1 MKPRGKLTIFFSYA
15 DGIGKKR
22 AMLAAAQAQQRA
34 GKRVLVGDPGGGM
47 QSPAQWPG
55 LPCLA
60 LRDVHAGGSAT
71 PEFDLDA
78 ALAKRPQVLL
88 LPGLAH
94 ANPEGCRH
102 EKRYQDVQEL
112 LRAGID
118 VYTTLLVAQL
128 EGQREAATRLTGREE
143 REWIPDALFDAAESV
158 EFVDREPSALSPLP
172 QGLSPSQLL
181 ALRALAM
188 RRCADRLS
196 LSQQTP
202 DGPAVSEHILVCLS
216 SAPSNARV
224 IRMAVRMANAFRCA
238 CTAVFVRNPGAK
250 AMPAADRER
259 LKANMKLAEQLGARV
274 EIVPGEDVAFQIAE
288 YARLCG
294 ATKIVLGRSI
304 AARGRLINQPSITDR
319 LIQHAPGIEIHIL
332 PDGEAQRR
340 LQPRRLRLPHVSIS
354 DFAKT
359 LVILALATA
368 LSLVFYEMGFSEAN
382 IIMAY
387 ILGVLLTAVMTSNRL
402 CSSATS
408 IASVFIFNYLFT
420 EPRFT
425 LEAYDTGYPVTFLI
439 MLLAALMT
447 GTLASQLK
455 NHAQE
460 AAQTAYRT
468 RVLFDTNQQ
477 LSQAADGD
485 DILALTA
492 QQLIKLF
499 KRDVVMYPVQED
511 GLGEGVVYPA
521 REGGATDALMGERRV
536 AQWVLR
542 SNRQAGATTDTFAQ
556 AKGLYLAIRINESI
570 YGVAG
575 IAMGSQSM
583 TDAEHGMLLAVLGE
597 CALAMENERNV
608 REKEAAAMQA
618 RSEQLRADLL
628 RAISHDL
635 RTPLTAILGNA
646 SNLLANGRE
655 LGEATRRQIYTDI
668 HDDATWLINL
678 VENLLFVTRIEDGRM
693 KLRCSVE
700 VMDEILQEALSH
712 ESCKGRSHSIVL
724 RRSDELLFARIDARL
739 IIQVVINLVDNAI
752 KYTPPGSHI
761 ELYAR
766 RDGSFIRVSCAD
778 DGPGIAPADREHLF
792 EMFYSGKSRRAD
804 GRRSLGLGL
813 GLCKS
818 IVSAHG
824 GTICAQDNHP
834 RGTVF
839 SFTVPAQEVDLD
851 EQADDSGC

>member
-1 MKPRGKLTIFFSYA
+1 MKPRGKLTIYFSYA
-15 DGIGKKR
+15 DGVGKTR
-22 AMLAAAQAQQRA
+22 AMLASAQAQQRA
-34 GKRVLVGDPGGGM
+34 GRRVLVGETDGAVPD
-47 QSPAQWPG
+47 AAALG
-55 LPCLA
+55 LPCLPPRSVRGTS
-60 LRDVHAGGSAT
+60 LR
-71 PEFDLDA
+71 EFDLDA
-78 ALAKRPQVLL
+78 ALARRPDVLV

-128 EGQREAATRLTGREE
+128 EGQREAAARLNGREE

-172 QGLSPSQLL
+172 QGLSQSQLL
-181 ALRALAM
+181 ALRALAL

-196 LSQQTP
+196 LSRQTP

-216 SAPSNARV
+216 AAPSNARV

-304 AARGRLINQPSITDR
+304 AARGHLLNQPSITDR

-340 LQPRRLRLPHVSIS
+340 LQPRRLRLPHVSVS

-387 ILGVLLTAVMTSNRL
+387 ILGVLLTAVVTSNRL

-455 NHAQE
+455 NHARE

-477 LSQAADGD
+477 LSQAADGR

-499 KRDVVMYPVQED
+499 KRDVVMYPVQAGE
-511 GLGEGVVYPA
+511 LGEGVAYPA
-521 REGGATDALMGERRV
+521 RGAGGADALMGERRV

-575 IAMGSQSM
+575 IAMGSQTM

-646 SNLLANGRE
+646 SNLIANGRE
-655 LGEATRRQIYTDI
+655 LGEQTRQQIYTDI

-712 ESCKGRSHSIVL
+712 ESCKGRNHSIVL
-724 RRSDELLFARIDARL
+724 RRSEELLFARIDARL

-761 ELYAR
+761 ELFAR
-766 RDGSFIRVSCAD
+766 RDGDFIRVSCAD
-778 DGPGIAPADREHLF
+778 DGPGIAPGDREHLF

>member
-1 MKPRGKLTIFFSYA
+1 MKPRGKLTIYFSYA
-15 DGIGKKR
+15 DGVGKTR
-22 AMLAAAQAQQRA
+22 AMLASAQAQQRA
-34 GKRVLVGDPGGGM
+34 GRRVLVGETDGAVPD
-47 QSPAQWPG
+47 AAALG
-55 LPCLA
+55 LPCLPPRSVRGTS
-60 LRDVHAGGSAT
+60 LR
-71 PEFDLDA
+71 EFDLDA
-78 ALAKRPQVLL
+78 ALARRPDVLV

-128 EGQREAATRLTGREE
+128 EGQREAAARLNGREE

-172 QGLSPSQLL
+172 QGLSQSQLL
-181 ALRALAM
+181 ALRALAL

-196 LSQQTP
+196 LSRQTP

-216 SAPSNARV
+216 AAPSNARV

-304 AARGRLINQPSITDR
+304 AARGHLLNQPSITDR

-340 LQPRRLRLPHVSIS
+340 LQPRRLRLPHVSVS

-455 NHAQE
+455 NHARE

-477 LSQAADGD
+477 LSQAADGR

-499 KRDVVMYPVQED
+499 KRDVVMYPVQAGE
-511 GLGEGVVYPA
+511 LGEGVAYPA
-521 REGGATDALMGERRV
+521 RGAGGADALMGERRV

-575 IAMGSQSM
+575 IAMGSQTM

-646 SNLLANGRE
+646 SNLIANGRE
-655 LGEATRRQIYTDI
+655 LGEQTRQQIYTDI

-712 ESCKGRSHSIVL
+712 ESCKGRNHSIVL
-724 RRSDELLFARIDARL
+724 RRSEELLFARIDARL

-761 ELYAR
+761 ELFAR
-766 RDGSFIRVSCAD
+766 RDGDFIRVSCAD
-778 DGPGIAPADREHLF
+778 DGPGIAPGDREHLF

-851 EQADDSGC
+851 EQAVDSGC

>member
-1 MKPRGKLTIFFSYA
+1 MKPRGKLTIYFSYA
-15 DGIGKKR
+15 DGVGKTR
-22 AMLAAAQAQQRA
+22 AMLASAQAQQRA
-34 GKRVLVGDPGGGM
+34 GRRVLVGETDGAVPD
-47 QSPAQWPG
+47 AAALG
-55 LPCLA
+55 LPCLPPRSVRGTS
-60 LRDVHAGGSAT
+60 LR
-71 PEFDLDA
+71 EFDLDA
-78 ALAKRPQVLL
+78 ALARRPDVLV

-118 VYTTLLVAQL
+118 VCTTLLVAQL
-128 EGQREAATRLTGREE
+128 EGQREAASSLTGREE
-143 REWIPDALFDAAESV
+143 REWIPDALFDAAECV
-158 EFVDREPSALSPLP
+158 EFVDREPSSLPPLP
-172 QGLSPSQLL
+172 GGPPSAQLL

-188 RRCADRLS
+188 RRCADR

-304 AARGRLINQPSITDR
+304 AARGHLISQPSITDR
-319 LIQHAPGIEIHIL
+319 LIQLAPGIEIHIL

-340 LQPRRLRLPHVSIS
+340 VQPRRLRLPHVSVS

-387 ILGVLLTAVMTSNRL
+387 ILGVLLTAVVTSNRL

-556 AKGLYLAIRINESI
+556 AKGLYLAIRISESI
-570 YGVAG
+570 YGVVG
-575 IAMGSQSM
+575 IAMGSQTM
-583 TDAEHGMLLAVLGE
+583 TDAEHDMLLAVLGE

-608 REKEAAAMQA
+608 REKETAAMQA

>member
-1 MKPRGKLTIFFSYA
+1 MKPRGKLTIYFSYA
-15 DGIGKKR
+15 DGVGKTR
-22 AMLAAAQAQQRA
+22 AMLASAQAQQRA
-34 GKRVLVGDPGGGM
+34 GRRVLVGETDGAVPD
-47 QSPAQWPG
+47 AAALG
-55 LPCLA
+55 LPCLPPRSVRGTS
-60 LRDVHAGGSAT
+60 LR
-71 PEFDLDA
+71 EFDLDA
-78 ALAKRPQVLL
+78 ALARRPDVLV

-128 EGQREAATRLTGREE
+128 EGQREAAARLNGREE

-158 EFVDREPSALSPLP
+158 ELVDREPSALSPLP
-172 QGLSPSQLL
+172 QGLSQSQLL
-181 ALRALAM
+181 ALRALAL

-196 LSQQTP
+196 LSRQTP

-216 SAPSNARV
+216 AAPSNARV

-274 EIVPGEDVAFQIAE
+274 EIVPGEDVAFQLAE

-304 AARGRLINQPSITDR
+304 AARGHLLNQPSITDR

-340 LQPRRLRLPHVSIS
+340 LQPRRLRLPHVSVS

-387 ILGVLLTAVMTSNRL
+387 ILGVLLTAVVTSNRL

-455 NHAQE
+455 NHARE

-477 LSQAADGD
+477 LSQAADGG

-499 KRDVVMYPVQED
+499 KRDVVMYPVQAGE
-511 GLGEGVVYPA
+511 LGEGVAYPA
-521 REGGATDALMGERRV
+521 RGVGGVDALMGERRV

-575 IAMGSQSM
+575 IAMGSQTM

-646 SNLLANGRE
+646 SNLIANGRE
-655 LGEATRRQIYTDI
+655 LGEQTRQQIYTDI

-712 ESCKGRSHSIVL
+712 ESCKGRNHSIVL
-724 RRSDELLFARIDARL
+724 RRSEELLFARIDARL

-761 ELYAR
+761 ELFAR
-766 RDGSFIRVSCAD
+766 RDGDFIRVSCAD
-778 DGPGIAPADREHLF
+778 DGPGIAPGDREHLF

-851 EQADDSGC
+851 EQAVDSGC

>member
-1 MKPRGKLTIFFSYA
+1 MKPRGKLTIYFSYA
-15 DGIGKKR
+15 DGVGKTR
-22 AMLAAAQAQQRA
+22 AMLASAQAQQRA
-34 GKRVLVGDPGGGM
+34 GRRVLVGETDGAVPD
-47 QSPAQWPG
+47 AAALG
-55 LPCLA
+55 LPCLPPRSVRGTS
-60 LRDVHAGGSAT
+60 LR
-71 PEFDLDA
+71 EFDLDA
-78 ALAKRPQVLL
+78 ALARRPDVLV

-118 VYTTLLVAQL
+118 VCTTLLVAQL
-128 EGQREAATRLTGREE
+128 EGQREAASSLTGREE
-143 REWIPDALFDAAESV
+143 REWIPDALFDAAECV
-158 EFVDREPSALSPLP
+158 EFVDREPSSLPPLP
-172 QGLSPSQLL
+172 GGPPSAQLL

-188 RRCADRLS
+188 RRCADR

-304 AARGRLINQPSITDR
+304 AARGHLISQPSITDR
-319 LIQHAPGIEIHIL
+319 LIQLAPGIEIHIL

-340 LQPRRLRLPHVSIS
+340 VQPRRLRLPHVSVS

-387 ILGVLLTAVMTSNRL
+387 ILGVLLTAVVTSNRL

-477 LSQAADGD
+477 LSQAADGG
-485 DILALTA
+485 DILAVTA

-499 KRDVVMYPVQED
+499 KRDVVMYPVQD
-511 GLGEGVVYPA
+511 GELGEGVVYPA
-521 REGGATDALMGERRV
+521 REGGATDALMDERRV

-556 AKGLYLAIRINESI
+556 AKGLYLAIRISESI
-570 YGVAG
+570 YGVVG
-575 IAMGSQSM
+575 IAMGSQTM
-583 TDAEHGMLLAVLGE
+583 TDAEHDMLLAVLGE

-608 REKEAAAMQA
+608 REKETAAMQA

-646 SNLLANGRE
+646 SNLIANGHE
-655 LGEATRRQIYTDI
+655 LGETTRRQIYTDI

-678 VENLLFVTRIEDGRM
+678 VENLLFVTRIEYGRM

-712 ESCKGRSHSIVL
+712 ESCKGRDHSIVV

-761 ELYAR
+761 ELFAR
-766 RDGSFIRVSCAD
+766 RDGGFIRVSCAD

>member
-1 MKPRGKLTIFFSYA
+1 MKPRGKLTIYFSYA
-15 DGIGKKR
+15 DGVGKTR
-22 AMLAAAQAQQRA
+22 AMLASAQAQQRA
-34 GKRVLVGDPGGGM
+34 GRRVLVGETDGAVPD
-47 QSPAQWPG
+47 AAALG
-55 LPCLA
+55 LPCLPPRSVRGTS
-60 LRDVHAGGSAT
+60 LR
-71 PEFDLDA
+71 EFDLDA
-78 ALAKRPQVLL
+78 ALARRPDVLV

-128 EGQREAATRLTGREE
+128 EGQREAAARLNGREE

-172 QGLSPSQLL
+172 QGLSQSQLL
-181 ALRALAM
+181 ALRALAL

-196 LSQQTP
+196 LSRQTP

-216 SAPSNARV
+216 AAPSNARV

-304 AARGRLINQPSITDR
+304 AARGHLLNQPSITDR

-340 LQPRRLRLPHVSIS
+340 LQPRRLRLPHVSVS

-387 ILGVLLTAVMTSNRL
+387 ILGVLLTAVVTSNRL

-455 NHAQE
+455 NHARE

-477 LSQAADGD
+477 LSQAADGR

-499 KRDVVMYPVQED
+499 KRDVVMYPVQAGE
-511 GLGEGVVYPA
+511 LGEGVAYPA
-521 REGGATDALMGERRV
+521 RGAGGADALMGERRV

-575 IAMGSQSM
+575 IAMGSQTM

-646 SNLLANGRE
+646 SNLIANGRE
-655 LGEATRRQIYTDI
+655 LGEQTRQQIYTDI

-712 ESCKGRSHSIVL
+712 ESCKGRNHSIVL
-724 RRSDELLFARIDARL
+724 RRSEELLFARIDARL

-778 DGPGIAPADREHLF
+778 DGPGIAPGDREHLF

-851 EQADDSGC
+851 EQAVDSGC

>member
-15 DGIGKKR
+15 DGVGKTR
-22 AMLAAAQAQQRA
+22 AMLASAQAQQRA
-34 GKRVLVGDPGGGM
+34 GRRVLVGETDGAVPD
-47 QSPAQWPG
+47 AAALG
-55 LPCLA
+55 LPCLPPRSVRGTS
-60 LRDVHAGGSAT
+60 LR
-71 PEFDLDA
+71 EFDLDA
-78 ALAKRPQVLL
+78 ALARRPDVLV

-128 EGQREAATRLTGREE
+128 EGQREAAARLNGREE

-172 QGLSPSQLL
+172 QGLSQSQLL
-181 ALRALAM
+181 ALRALAL

-196 LSQQTP
+196 LSRQTP

-216 SAPSNARV
+216 AAPSNARV

-304 AARGRLINQPSITDR
+304 AARGHLLNQPSITDR

-340 LQPRRLRLPHVSIS
+340 LQPRRLRLPHVSVS

-387 ILGVLLTAVMTSNRL
+387 ILGVLLTAVVTSNRL

-455 NHAQE
+455 NHARE

-477 LSQAADGD
+477 LSQAADGR

-499 KRDVVMYPVQED
+499 KRDVVMYPVQAGE
-511 GLGEGVVYPA
+511 LGEGVAYPA
-521 REGGATDALMGERRV
+521 RGAGGADALMGERRV

-575 IAMGSQSM
+575 IAMGSQTM

-646 SNLLANGRE
+646 SNLIANGRE
-655 LGEATRRQIYTDI
+655 LGEQTRQQIYTDI

-712 ESCKGRSHSIVL
+712 ESCKGRNHSIVL
-724 RRSDELLFARIDARL
+724 RRSEELLFARIDARL

-761 ELYAR
+761 ELFAR
-766 RDGSFIRVSCAD
+766 RDGDFIRVSCAD
-778 DGPGIAPADREHLF
+778 DGPGIAPGDREHLF

-851 EQADDSGC
+851 EQAVDSGC

>member
-1 MKPRGKLTIFFSYA
+1 MKPRGKLTIYFSYA
-15 DGIGKKR
+15 DGVGKTR
-22 AMLAAAQAQQRA
+22 AMLASAQAQQRA
-34 GKRVLVGDPGGGM
+34 GRRVLVGETDGAVPD
-47 QSPAQWPG
+47 AAALG
-55 LPCLA
+55 LPCLPPRSVRGTS
-60 LRDVHAGGSAT
+60 LR
-71 PEFDLDA
+71 EFDLDA
-78 ALAKRPQVLL
+78 ALARRPDVLV

-128 EGQREAATRLTGREE
+128 EGQREAAARLNGREE

-172 QGLSPSQLL
+172 QGLSQSQLL
-181 ALRALAM
+181 ALRALAL

-196 LSQQTP
+196 LSRQTP

-216 SAPSNARV
+216 AAPSNARV

-304 AARGRLINQPSITDR
+304 AARGHLLNQPSITDR

-340 LQPRRLRLPHVSIS
+340 LQPRRLRLPHVSVS

-387 ILGVLLTAVMTSNRL
+387 ILGVLLTAVVTSNRL

-477 LSQAADGD
+477 LSQAADGG

-499 KRDVVMYPVQED
+499 KRDVVMYPVQAGE
-511 GLGEGVVYPA
+511 LGEGVAYPA
-521 REGGATDALMGERRV
+521 RGAGGVDALMGERRV

-575 IAMGSQSM
+575 IAMGSQTM

-646 SNLLANGRE
+646 SNLIANGRE
-655 LGEATRRQIYTDI
+655 LGEQTRQQIYTDI

-712 ESCKGRSHSIVL
+712 ESCKGRNHSIVL
-724 RRSDELLFARIDARL
+724 RRSEELLFARIDARL

-761 ELYAR
+761 ELFAR
-766 RDGSFIRVSCAD
+766 RDGDFIRVSCAD
-778 DGPGIAPADREHLF
+778 DGPGIAPGDREHLF

-851 EQADDSGC
+851 EQAVDSGC

>member
-1 MKPRGKLTIFFSYA
+1 MKPRGKLTIYFSYA
-15 DGIGKKR
+15 DGVGKTR
-22 AMLAAAQAQQRA
+22 AMLASAQAQQRA
-34 GKRVLVGDPGGGM
+34 GRRVLVGETDGAVPD
-47 QSPAQWPG
+47 AAALG
-55 LPCLA
+55 LPCLPPRSVRGTS
-60 LRDVHAGGSAT
+60 LR
-71 PEFDLDA
+71 EFDLDA
-78 ALAKRPQVLL
+78 ALARRPDVLV

-118 VYTTLLVAQL
+118 VCTTLLVAQL
-128 EGQREAATRLTGREE
+128 EGQREAASSLTGREE
-143 REWIPDALFDAAESV
+143 REWIPDALFDAAECV
-158 EFVDREPSALSPLP
+158 EFVDREPSSLPPLP
-172 QGLSPSQLL
+172 GGPPSAQLL

-188 RRCADRLS
+188 RRCADR

-304 AARGRLINQPSITDR
+304 AARGHLISQPSITDR
-319 LIQHAPGIEIHIL
+319 LIQLAPGIEIHIL

-340 LQPRRLRLPHVSIS
+340 VQPRRLRLPHVSVS

-387 ILGVLLTAVMTSNRL
+387 ILGVLLTAVVTSNRL

-477 LSQAADGD
+477 LSQAADGG
-485 DILALTA
+485 DILAVTA

-499 KRDVVMYPVQED
+499 KRDVVMYPVQD
-511 GLGEGVVYPA
+511 GELGEGVVYPA
-521 REGGATDALMGERRV
+521 REGGATDALMDERRV

-556 AKGLYLAIRINESI
+556 AKGLYLAIRISESI
-570 YGVAG
+570 YGVVG
-575 IAMGSQSM
+575 IAMGSQTM
-583 TDAEHGMLLAVLGE
+583 TDAEHDMLLAVLGE

-608 REKEAAAMQA
+608 REKETAAMQA

-646 SNLLANGRE
+646 SNLIANGHE
-655 LGEATRRQIYTDI
+655 LGETTRRQIYTDI

-712 ESCKGRSHSIVL
+712 ESCKGRDHSIVV

-761 ELYAR
+761 ELFAR
-766 RDGSFIRVSCAD
+766 RDGGFIRVSCAD

>member
-1 MKPRGKLTIFFSYA
+1 MKPRGKLTIYFSYA
-15 DGIGKKR
+15 DGVGKTR
-22 AMLAAAQAQQRA
+22 AMLASAQAQQRA
-34 GKRVLVGDPGGGM
+34 GRRVLVGETDGAVPD
-47 QSPAQWPG
+47 AAALG
-55 LPCLA
+55 LPCLPPRSVRGTS
-60 LRDVHAGGSAT
+60 LR
-71 PEFDLDA
+71 EFDLDA
-78 ALAKRPQVLL
+78 ALARRPDVLV

-128 EGQREAATRLTGREE
+128 EGQREAAARLNGREE

-172 QGLSPSQLL
+172 QGLSQSQLL
-181 ALRALAM
+181 ALRALAL

-196 LSQQTP
+196 LSRQTP

-216 SAPSNARV
+216 AAPSNARV

-304 AARGRLINQPSITDR
+304 AARGHLLNQPSITDR

-340 LQPRRLRLPHVSIS
+340 LQPRRLRLPHVSVS

-387 ILGVLLTAVMTSNRL
+387 ILGVLLTAVVTSNRL

-455 NHAQE
+455 NHARE

-477 LSQAADGD
+477 LSQAADGR

-499 KRDVVMYPVQED
+499 KRDVVMYPVQAGE
-511 GLGEGVVYPA
+511 LGEGVAYPA
-521 REGGATDALMGERRV
+521 RGAGGADALMGERRV

-575 IAMGSQSM
+575 IAMGSQTM

-646 SNLLANGRE
+646 SNLIANGRE
-655 LGEATRRQIYTDI
+655 LGEQTRQQIYTDI

-712 ESCKGRSHSIVL
+712 ESCKGRNHSIVL
-724 RRSDELLFARIDARL
+724 RRSEELLFARIDARL

-761 ELYAR
+761 ELFAR
-766 RDGSFIRVSCAD
+766 RDGDFIRVSCAD
-778 DGPGIAPADREHLF
+778 DGPGIAPGDREHLF

-851 EQADDSGC
+851 EQAVDSGC

>member
-1 MKPRGKLTIFFSYA
+1 MKPRGKLTIYFSYA
-15 DGIGKKR
+15 DGVGKTR
-22 AMLAAAQAQQRA
+22 AMLASAQAQQRA
-34 GKRVLVGDPGGGM
+34 GRRVLVGETDGAVPD
-47 QSPAQWPG
+47 AAALG
-55 LPCLA
+55 LPCLPPRSVRGTS
-60 LRDVHAGGSAT
+60 LR
-71 PEFDLDA
+71 EFDLDA
-78 ALAKRPQVLL
+78 ALARRPDVLV

-118 VYTTLLVAQL
+118 VCTTLLVAQL
-128 EGQREAATRLTGREE
+128 EGQREAAASLTGREE
-143 REWIPDALFDAAESV
+143 REWIPDALFDAAECV
-158 EFVDREPSALSPLP
+158 EFVDREPSSLPPLP
-172 QGLSPSQLL
+172 GGPPPAQLL

-188 RRCADRLS
+188 RRCADR

-304 AARGRLINQPSITDR
+304 AARGHLISQPSITDR
-319 LIQHAPGIEIHIL
+319 LIQLAPGIEIHIL

-340 LQPRRLRLPHVSIS
+340 VQPRRLRLPHVSVS

-387 ILGVLLTAVMTSNRL
+387 ILGVLLTAVVTSNRL

-477 LSQAADGD
+477 LSQAADGG
-485 DILALTA
+485 DILAVTA

-499 KRDVVMYPVQED
+499 KRDVVMYPVQD
-511 GLGEGVVYPA
+511 GELGEGVVYPA
-521 REGGATDALMGERRV
+521 REGGATDALMDERRV

-556 AKGLYLAIRINESI
+556 AKGLYLAIRISESI

-575 IAMGSQSM
+575 IAMGSQTM
-583 TDAEHGMLLAVLGE
+583 TDAEHDMLLAVLGE

-608 REKEAAAMQA
+608 REKETAAMQA

-646 SNLLANGRE
+646 SNLIANGHE
-655 LGEATRRQIYTDI
+655 LGETTRRQIYTDI

-712 ESCKGRSHSIVL
+712 ESCKGRDHSIVV

-761 ELYAR
+761 ELFAR
-766 RDGSFIRVSCAD
+766 RDGGFIRVSCAD

>member
-1 MKPRGKLTIFFSYA
+1 MKPRGKLTIYFSYA
-15 DGIGKKR
+15 DGVGKTR
-22 AMLAAAQAQQRA
+22 AMLASAQAQQRA
-34 GKRVLVGDPGGGM
+34 GRRVLVGETDGAVPD
-47 QSPAQWPG
+47 AAALG
-55 LPCLA
+55 LPCLPPRSVRGTS
-60 LRDVHAGGSAT
+60 LR
-71 PEFDLDA
+71 EFDLDA
-78 ALAKRPQVLL
+78 ALARRPDVLV

-128 EGQREAATRLTGREE
+128 EGQREAAARLNGREE

-172 QGLSPSQLL
+172 QGLSQSQLL
-181 ALRALAM
+181 ALRALAL

-196 LSQQTP
+196 LSRQTP

-216 SAPSNARV
+216 AAPSNARV

-304 AARGRLINQPSITDR
+304 AARGHLLNQPSITDR

-340 LQPRRLRLPHVSIS
+340 LQPRRLRLPHVSVS

-387 ILGVLLTAVMTSNRL
+387 ILGVLLTAVVTSNRL

-477 LSQAADGD
+477 LSQAADGG

-499 KRDVVMYPVQED
+499 KRDVVMYPVQE
-511 GLGEGVVYPA
+511 GELGEGVAYPA
-521 REGGATDALMGERRV
+521 RGAGGVDALMGERRV

-575 IAMGSQSM
+575 IAMGSQTM

-646 SNLLANGRE
+646 SNLIANGRE
-655 LGEATRRQIYTDI
+655 LGEQTRQQIYTDI

-712 ESCKGRSHSIVL
+712 ESCKGRNHSIVL
-724 RRSDELLFARIDARL
+724 RRSEELLFARIDARL

-761 ELYAR
+761 ELFAR
-766 RDGSFIRVSCAD
+766 RDGDFIRVSCAD
-778 DGPGIAPADREHLF
+778 DGPGIAPGDREHLF

-851 EQADDSGC
+851 EQAVDSGC

>member
-1 MKPRGKLTIFFSYA
+1 MKPRGKLTIYFSYA
-15 DGIGKKR
+15 DGVGKTR
-22 AMLAAAQAQQRA
+22 AMLASAQAQQRA
-34 GKRVLVGDPGGGM
+34 GRRVLVGETDGAVPD
-47 QSPAQWPG
+47 AAALG
-55 LPCLA
+55 LPCLPPRSVRGTS
-60 LRDVHAGGSAT
+60 LR
-71 PEFDLDA
+71 EFDLDA
-78 ALAKRPQVLL
+78 ALARRPDVLV

-118 VYTTLLVAQL
+118 VCTTLLVAQL
-128 EGQREAATRLTGREE
+128 EGQREAASSLTGREE
-143 REWIPDALFDAAESV
+143 REWIPDALFDAAECV
-158 EFVDREPSALSPLP
+158 EFVDREPSSLPPLP
-172 QGLSPSQLL
+172 GGPPSAQLL

-188 RRCADRLS
+188 RRCADR

-304 AARGRLINQPSITDR
+304 AARGHLISQPSITDR
-319 LIQHAPGIEIHIL
+319 LIQLAPGIEIHIL

-340 LQPRRLRLPHVSIS
+340 VQPRRLRLPHVSVS

-387 ILGVLLTAVMTSNRL
+387 ILGVLLTAVVTSNRL

-477 LSQAADGD
+477 LSQAADGG
-485 DILALTA
+485 DILAVTA

-499 KRDVVMYPVQED
+499 KRDVVMYPVQD
-511 GLGEGVVYPA
+511 GELGEGVVYPA
-521 REGGATDALMGERRV
+521 REGGATDALMDERRV

-556 AKGLYLAIRINESI
+556 AKGLYLAIRISESI
-570 YGVAG
+570 YGVVG
-575 IAMGSQSM
+575 IAMGSQTM
-583 TDAEHGMLLAVLGE
+583 TDAEHDMLLAVLGE

-608 REKEAAAMQA
+608 REKETAAMQA

-646 SNLLANGRE
+646 SNLIANGHE
-655 LGEATRRQIYTDI
+655 LGETTRRQIYTDI

-712 ESCKGRSHSIVL
+712 ESCKGRDHSIVV

-761 ELYAR
+761 ELFAR
-766 RDGSFIRVSCAD
+766 RDGGFIRVSCAD

-824 GTICAQDNHP
+824 GTICAQYKHP
-834 RGTVF
+834 RGTEF
-839 SFTVPAQEVDLD
+839 SFTVPPQEVDLD

>member
-1 MKPRGKLTIFFSYA
+1 MKPRGKLTIYFSYA
-15 DGIGKKR
+15 DGVGKTR
-22 AMLAAAQAQQRA
+22 AMLASAQAQQRA
-34 GKRVLVGDPGGGM
+34 GRRVLVGETDGAVPD
-47 QSPAQWPG
+47 AAALG
-55 LPCLA
+55 LPCLPPRSVRGTS
-60 LRDVHAGGSAT
+60 LR
-71 PEFDLDA
+71 EFDLDA
-78 ALAKRPQVLL
+78 ALARRPDVLV

-128 EGQREAATRLTGREE
+128 EGQREAAARLNGREE

-172 QGLSPSQLL
+172 QGLSQSQLL
-181 ALRALAM
+181 ALRALAL

-196 LSQQTP
+196 LSRQTP

-216 SAPSNARV
+216 AAPSNARV

-304 AARGRLINQPSITDR
+304 AARGHLLNQPSITDR

-340 LQPRRLRLPHVSIS
+340 LQPRRLRLPHVSVS

-387 ILGVLLTAVMTSNRL
+387 ILGVLLTAVVTSNRL

-455 NHAQE
+455 NHARE

-477 LSQAADGD
+477 LSQAADGR

-499 KRDVVMYPVQED
+499 KRDVVMYPVQAGE
-511 GLGEGVVYPA
+511 LGEGVAYPA
-521 REGGATDALMGERRV
+521 RGAGGVDALMGERRV

-575 IAMGSQSM
+575 IAMGSQTM

-646 SNLLANGRE
+646 SNLIANGRE
-655 LGEATRRQIYTDI
+655 LGEQTRQQIYTDI

-712 ESCKGRSHSIVL
+712 ESCKGRNHSIVL
-724 RRSDELLFARIDARL
+724 RRSEELLFARIDARL

-761 ELYAR
+761 ELFAR
-766 RDGSFIRVSCAD
+766 RDGDFIRVSCAD
-778 DGPGIAPADREHLF
+778 DGPGIAPGDREHLF

-851 EQADDSGC
+851 EQAVDSGC

>member
-1 MKPRGKLTIFFSYA
+1 MKPRGKLTIYFSYA
-15 DGIGKKR
+15 DGVGKTR
-22 AMLAAAQAQQRA
+22 AMLASAQAQQRA
-34 GKRVLVGDPGGGM
+34 GRRVLVGETDGAVPD
-47 QSPAQWPG
+47 AAALG
-55 LPCLA
+55 LPCLPPRSVRGTS
-60 LRDVHAGGSAT
+60 LR
-71 PEFDLDA
+71 EFDLDA
-78 ALAKRPQVLL
+78 ALARRPDVLV

-128 EGQREAATRLTGREE
+128 EGQREAAARLNGREE

-172 QGLSPSQLL
+172 QGLSQSQLL
-181 ALRALAM
+181 ALRALAL

-196 LSQQTP
+196 LSRQTP

-216 SAPSNARV
+216 AAPSNARV

-304 AARGRLINQPSITDR
+304 AARGHLLNQPSITDR

-340 LQPRRLRLPHVSIS
+340 LQPRRLRLPHVSVS

-455 NHAQE
+455 NHARE

-477 LSQAADGD
+477 LSQAADGR

-499 KRDVVMYPVQED
+499 KRDVVMYPVQAGE
-511 GLGEGVVYPA
+511 LGEGVAYPA
-521 REGGATDALMGERRV
+521 RGAGGADALMGERRV

-575 IAMGSQSM
+575 IAMGSQTM

-655 LGEATRRQIYTDI
+655 LGEQTRQQIYTDI

-712 ESCKGRSHSIVL
+712 ESCKGRNHSIVL
-724 RRSDELLFARIDARL
+724 RRSEELLFARIDARL

-761 ELYAR
+761 ELFAR
-766 RDGSFIRVSCAD
+766 RDGDFIRVSCAD
-778 DGPGIAPADREHLF
+778 DGPGIAPGDREHLF

-851 EQADDSGC
+851 EQAVDSGC

>member
-1 MKPRGKLTIFFSYA
+1 MKPRGKLTIYFSYA
-15 DGIGKKR
+15 DGVGKTR
-22 AMLAAAQAQQRA
+22 AMLAFAQAQQRA
-34 GKRVLVGDPGGGM
+34 GRRVLVGETDGAVPD
-47 QSPAQWPG
+47 AAALG
-55 LPCLA
+55 LPCLPPRSVRGSS
-60 LRDVHAGGSAT
+60 LR
-71 PEFDLDA
+71 EFDLDA
-78 ALAKRPQVLL
+78 ALARRPDVLV

-118 VYTTLLVAQL
+118 VCTTLLVAQL
-128 EGQREAATRLTGREE
+128 EGQREAAASLTGREE
-143 REWIPDALFDAAESV
+143 REWIPDALFDAAECV
-158 EFVDREPSALSPLP
+158 EFVDREPSSLSPLP
-172 QGLSPSQLL
+172 GGLTLAQLL

-188 RRCADRLS
+188 RRCADR

-304 AARGRLINQPSITDR
+304 AARGHLINQPSITDR
-319 LIQHAPGIEIHIL
+319 LIQLAPGIEIHIL

-340 LQPRRLRLPHVSIS
+340 AQPRRLRLPHVSVS

-387 ILGVLLTAVMTSNRL
+387 ILGVLLTAVVTSNRL

-477 LSQAADGD
+477 LSQAADGAE
-485 DILALTA
+485 ILAVTA
-492 QQLIKLF
+492 EQLIKLF
-499 KRDVVMYPVQED
+499 KRDVVMYPVQE
-511 GLGEGVVYPA
+511 GELGEGVVYPA
-521 REGGATDALMGERRV
+521 REGGATDALMDERRV

-556 AKGLYLAIRINESI
+556 AKGLYLAIRISESI

-575 IAMGSQSM
+575 IAMGSQTM
-583 TDAEHGMLLAVLGE
+583 TDAEHDMLLAVLGE

-618 RSEQLRADLL
+618 RSEQLRANLL

-646 SNLLANGRE
+646 SNLIANGRE
-655 LGEATRRQIYTDI
+655 LGESTRRQIYTDI

-712 ESCKGRSHSIVL
+712 ESCKGRDHDIVL

-761 ELYAR
+761 ELFAR
-766 RDGSFIRVSCAD
+766 RDGDFIRVSCAD

-851 EQADDSGC
+851 EQAADSGC